1 MTARNVLLIVSDEHN
16 HRMLGTAG
24 HPIVQTP
31 NLDGLAESGTRFE
44 RAWTPSPICVPAR
57 ASLAT
62 GLDVHELG
70 TWDSAQPYDGSV
82 RGWAHDAADAGHH
95 AVSIGKLHY
104 RGGDDHGFTEEI
116 LPMHIIGGYGWVLG
130 LDRRGPLH
138 YPEAAELAA
147 DVGVGPTRY
156 TRYDERV
163 VARAEQW
170 LADHGDGDRPWI
182 LQVCLVAPHYPLSA
196 PAEFVEP
203 YLDDPRV
210 AELEIDPVEETH
222 PAVADMKASFGYQ
235 DHFDD
240 DLVRRA
246 RAAYFGLITM
256 HDTHVGRL
264 LAALDRTGRRDD
276 TVVIATSDHGEMA
289 GNRGLWCK
297 SYMYHDSVGV
307 PMLVAGP
314 DVPAGRVEQ
323 TPTSLTDVA
332 ATIRGLVGTD
342 ADPAATTRS
351 LVELASAGDPDR
363 VVLSQYHDGGSTTG
377 SFAIQTGRWT
387 YVEHVGHAPQLF
399 DRELDPDELHDLGT
413 DPDRADVVALLAKV
427 LRTRVDPEA
436 ADAAAFAAQAEL
448 IERLGG
454 YDGLDAYT
462 RFNHTP
468 VPE

>member
-1 MTARNVLLIVSDEHN
+1 MNARNVLLIVSDEHN
-16 HRMLGTAG
+16 HRMLGCAG
-24 HPIVQTP
+24 HPIVRTP
-31 NLDGLAESGTRFE
+31 NLDTLAERGTRFA

-62 GLDVHELG
+62 GREVHEIG
-70 TWDSAQPYDGSV
+70 TWDSAQPYDGTV
-82 RGWAHDAADAGHH
+82 RGWAHDSADAGHH

-104 RGGDDHGFTEEI
+104 RGGDDHGFTEEL
-116 LPMHIIGGYGWVLG
+116 LPMHVVGGSGWVLG

-170 LADHGDGDRPWI
+170 LDEHGGGDRPWI

-196 PAEFVEP
+196 PADFVEP
-203 YLDDPRV
+203 YLADPRV
-210 AELEIDPVEETH
+210 AELEIPAVAETH
-222 PAVADMKASFGYQ
+222 PAVADMKASFAY
-235 DHFDD
+235 HEYFDD
-240 DLVRRA
+240 EQIRRA
-246 RAAYFGLITM
+246 RAAYFGLVTM
-256 HDTHVGRL
+256 HDQHVGRL
-264 LAALDRTGRRDD
+264 LAALDRTGRRDR

-297 SYMYHDSVGV
+297 SYLYHDSVGV
-307 PMLVAGP
+307 PMVVAGP
-314 DVPAGRVEQ
+314 DVEAGRVEQ

-332 ATIRGLVGTD
+332 ATIREVVGVEQ
-342 ADPAATTRS
+342 DPISTTRS
-351 LVELASAGDPDR
+351 LVELAGAADPDR

-387 YVEHVGHAPQLF
+387 YVEHVGHPPQLF
-399 DRELDPDELHDLGT
+399 DRDTDPDELDDLAAH
-413 DPDRADVVALLAKV
+413 ADHQNVVALLARL

-454 YDGLDAYT
+454 YEGLEHHT